1 MKLELS
7 TVINRPPAVVFDF
20 VAVNHLSN
28 HPRWDPHMEL
38 TKLTDG
44 PTGVGTRFHRR
55 QTRGDMTIE
64 GTMDV
69 VEFQPERVFGA
80 EILDQTPSGPRA
92 IHSRAT
98 VDPVGEDATRLTF
111 HLDLPGVESLDP
123 SMIEASLRRIK
134 ELIETET

>member
-7 TVINRPPAVVFDF
+7 TIINRPPAVVFDF

-44 PTGVGTRFHRR
+44 PMGVGTRFHRR
-55 QTRGDMTIE
+55 QTRGDVAIE

-69 VEFQPERVFGA
+69 VEFQPDRVFGA
-80 EILDQTPSGPRA
+80 EILDETPSGPRE

-98 VDPVGEDATRLTF
+98 TDPEGEGRTRLTF
-111 HLDLPGVESLDP
+111 HLDVSGVESMDP
-123 SMIEASLRRIK
+123 SMIEGSLRRIK

>member
-7 TVINRPPAVVFDF
+7 TIINRSPAVVFDF
-20 VAVNHLSN
+20 FAVNHLTN

-44 PTGVGTRFHRR
+44 PMGVGTRFHRR
-55 QTRGDMTIE
+55 QTRGDMVIE
-64 GTMDV
+64 GTMDI
-69 VEFQPERVFGA
+69 VEFLPGRVLGG
-80 EILDQTPSGPRA
+80 EILDQTPHGPQE

-98 VDPVGEDATRLTF
+98 VDPVDGGRAKLTF

-123 SMIEASLRRIK
+123 SMIEGSLRRIK

>member
-7 TVINRPPAVVFDF
+7 TIINRPPAVVFDF

-55 QTRGDMTIE
+55 QTRGGVVIE
-64 GTMDV
+64 GTMDI
-69 VEFQPERVFGA
+69 VEFQPDRVFRA
-80 EILDQTPSGPRA
+80 EILDQTPSGPRE

-98 VDPVGEDATRLTF
+98 VDPVDDGGSKLTF

-123 SMIEASLRRIK
+123 SMIEGSLRRIK
-134 ELIETET
+134 ELIEGEA